1 MFGVLGVFATLVA
14 LGTGAGLWSVFISW
28 QKQMID
34 RSQFVA
40 EMVDKKVDEASY
52 VEGMLIGLDTLPDKH
67 SLGIRARLMPWE
79 ASALYALD
87 RAWRKWSSHWAERAD
102 LAEHTGPVVAVT
114 FSLEGKRVLTGSWDN
129 TARLWDAATG
139 AAVATLEGHRAPVC
153 AVAFSPDGKRV
164 LTGSAD
170 KTARLWDA
178 ATGAAVATL
187 QGHTNYVVAAA
198 FSPDGKRVLAG
209 SRDKTAKL
217 WSAFPS
223 AQAVIDVV
231 KASVPRCLT
240 PRSASVFICERCRDG
255 AMPATYGLTLTTDR
269 RKRRL
274 QPTLRPFPADLG

>member
-1 MFGVLGVFATLVA
+1 MVLTL
-14 LGTGAGLWSVFISW
+14 G
-28 QKQMID
+28 
-34 RSQFVA
+34 
-40 EMVDKKVDEASY
+40 
-52 VEGMLIGLDTLPDKH
+52 
-67 SLGIRARLMPWE
+67 RARGSRGAYRPCRSRHLL
-79 ASALYALD
+79 A
-87 RAWRKWSSHWAERAD
+87 RGQTSSH
-102 LAEHTGPVVAVT
+102 
-114 FSLEGKRVLTGSWDN
+114 
-129 TARLWDAATG
+129 RLLGQYG
-139 AAVATLEGHRAPVC
+139 AAVGRSDRRRSRDARGTQGPCLP
-153 AVAFSPDGKRV
+153 VAFSPDGKRV

-187 QGHTNYVVAAA
+187 QGHTNYVVAGA
-198 FSPDGKRVLAG
+198 FSPDGKGVLTG

-231 KASVPRCLT
+231 KAFVPRCLT